1 MFRTKTALIRPH
13 IKTTFLYMFYEK
25 PDGNLQPKHV
35 VCCKQDII
43 WQYLRIVFDAVI
55 ICQ

>member
-1 MFRTKTALIRPH
+1 
-13 IKTTFLYMFYEK
+13 MFYEK